1 MKKLHLRLPAILMV
15 LLVFG
20 LPLSAVGQVDQ
31 SMGVKLTFLNPFVPG
46 DPTNQFELEIID
58 LFMEAHPEIQIV
70 QENLQEQQYHTKIQA
85 SAAGGTLADLVLL
98 WPGAR
103 SKPIVG
109 LGVIRPLD
117 DLLDS
122 DPAWKAKFASAALEG
137 AKFNG
142 KTYLIPREISPT
154 HAMFYNTE
162 YFKQA
167 GAVFPG
173 SYEELKRL
181 APKAKNMDLI
191 PISLGNRDGWVVN
204 SCYLS
209 TIADRVTGSEW
220 VQDVLDGKAAFTD
233 PWFVRALEVLVD
245 MVDAGL
251 IGEGFNQLNH
261 AQQRV
266 PYYKGDAVMFIEGL
280 WAIQDMIQNCP
291 QEIRDVTEFGIFPKI
306 AGGKGDPNA
315 VSGVAGFGAA
325 ITAGVTG
332 AELESAKQF
341 MRFYYGDGA
350 FRIRAYAGVGIGYNV
365 DLDRTRLD
373 PLVVKKLEFLTA
385 HPFSPVYDATFPA
398 DAINVV
404 NSDIQAMMS
413 GRMAPGKVAD
423 NFQKAYQRAK

>member
-1 MKKLHLRLPAILMV
+1 MI
-15 LLVFG
+15 LVFLLFG
-20 LPLSAVGQVDQ
+20 LSMWATAQVEEP
-31 SMGVKLTFLNPFVPG
+31 GKVTLTFLNPFVPG

-58 LFMEAHPEIQIV
+58 LFMEAHPEIEIV

-85 SAAGGTLADLVLL
+85 AAAGGTLTDLVLL

-103 SKPIVG
+103 SRPIVEQG
-109 LGVIRPLD
+109 LIRPLD
-117 DLLDS
+117 DLLNS
-122 DPAWKAKFASAALEG
+122 DPAWKAKFAPAALEG
-137 AKFNG
+137 AKFDG
-142 KTYLIPREISPT
+142 KIYLIPRELSPT
-154 HAMFYNTE
+154 HAMFHNTD

-167 GAVFPG
+167 GVEFPRT
-173 SYEELKRL
+173 YEQLKRL
-181 APKAKNMDLI
+181 APLANNMDLI

-209 TIADRVTGSEW
+209 TIADRITGSQW
-220 VQDVLDGKAAFTD
+220 VQDVLDGRAAFTD
-233 PWFVRALEVLVD
+233 AGFIRALVVLVD
-245 MVDAGL
+245 MVDVGL

-291 QEIRDVTEFGIFPKI
+291 KEIRDVTEFGIFPEI
-306 AGGKGDPNA
+306 AGGKGNPNA

-332 AELESAKQF
+332 EKLEAAKQF

-373 PLVVKKLEFLTA
+373 RLVAKKLDFLTA

-404 NSDIQAMMS
+404 NSDIQAMMI
-413 GRMAPGKVAD
+413 GRMSPERVAE
-423 NFQKAYQRAK
+423 NFQNAYEKAK